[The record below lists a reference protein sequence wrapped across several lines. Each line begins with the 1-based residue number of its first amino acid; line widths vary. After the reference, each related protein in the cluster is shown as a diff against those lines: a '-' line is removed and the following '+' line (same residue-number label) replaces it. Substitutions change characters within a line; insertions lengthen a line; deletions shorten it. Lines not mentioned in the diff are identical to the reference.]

1 MNAVVAMLAIALAA
15 SPNLT
20 PPPGA
25 LNPQVTQANISQTI
39 CVPGWTKTVRPP
51 VTYTDSLKR
60 KQMTERHLPGKPA
73 DYEEDHWYPLEIGGH
88 PTDPRNLWPQP
99 RANHE
104 AADKDLLENTLNKAV
119 CGRKMTLK
127 QAQDC
132 LDHDWIACAKKMHTP
147 VP

>member
-1 MNAVVAMLAIALAA
+1 MEELFARQAPLRRARQRGDRMNIVVALLTIALAA
-15 SPNLT
+15 PPNLT

-73 DYEEDHWYPLEIGGH
+73 DYEEDHW
-88 PTDPRNLWPQP
+88 
-99 RANHE
+99 
-104 AADKDLLENTLNKAV
+104 
-119 CGRKMTLK
+119 
-127 QAQDC
+127 
-132 LDHDWIACAKKMHTP
+132 
-147 VP
+147 